1 MKDYITFQGVVLD
14 LDYIIGFAK
23 SIYTYDEPVKN
34 ESDKEISAIN
44 AVVRVSVPALTIYV
58 KDNVPIQVAFTSDA
72 ERDHYYKYFETC
84 VGARKLCP
92 KYITPS
98 KES

>member
-1 MKDYITFQGVVLD
+1 MKNYITFQGVVLD
-14 LDYIIGFAK
+14 LDFVIGFAK
-23 SIYTYDEPVKN
+23 SNFTYTEPINN
-34 ESDKEISAIN
+34 ENDKELHAIQN
-44 AVVRVSVPALTIYV
+44 VVRVEVPALTIYI

-84 VGARKLCP
+84 VGAKKLCP
-92 KYITPS
+92 NYITPS

>member
-1 MKDYITFQGVVLD
+1 MKDFITFQGVVID
-14 LDYIIGFAK
+14 LDYVVGFAK
-23 SIYTYDEPVKN
+23 SNYTYTEPIN
-34 ESDKEISAIN
+34 DKEERALNSGVLIT
-44 AVVRVSVPALTIYV
+44 VPALTIYI

-84 VGARKLCP
+84 VGAKKLCP
-92 KYITPS
+92 NYITPS

>member
-1 MKDYITFQGVVLD
+1 MKDYITFQGVVID
-14 LDYIIGFAK
+14 LDYVVGFAK
-23 SIYTYDEPVKN
+23 SNYTYTEPVN
-34 ESDKEISAIN
+34 DANDKEIRALNSGVLVN
-44 AVVRVSVPALTIYV
+44 VPALTVYI